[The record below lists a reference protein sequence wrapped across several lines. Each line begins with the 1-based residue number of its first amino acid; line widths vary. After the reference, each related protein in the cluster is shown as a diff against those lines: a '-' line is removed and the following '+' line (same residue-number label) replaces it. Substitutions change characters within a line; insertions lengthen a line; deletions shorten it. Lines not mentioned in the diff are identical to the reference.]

1 MLTPPGHDRLPAE
14 NRRCEENDALD
25 AAAAKRLRSS
35 DDRLSYVAET
45 ISSVIG
51 KLDDADP
58 LAGPG
63 VTADRADGDVSRRS
77 GE

>member
-1 MLTPPGHDRLPAE
+1 MTGCP
-14 NRRCEENDALD
+14 RRIVGVRKMTRSMR
-25 AAAAKRLRSS
+25 AAAKRLRSS